1 LCDSQVVLGLP
12 SAVLWVLVAHP
23 LDFVEAEFAIVE
35 GVLQDLLDN
44 VLIGVVLVIIIIII
58 IIVVVG
64 FVFDLI
70 VFGVLVDWFGLWL
83 DG

>member
-1 LCDSQVVLGLP
+1 
-12 SAVLWVLVAHP
+12 
-23 LDFVEAEFAIVE
+23 
-35 GVLQDLLDN
+35 VLQDLLDN
-44 VLIGVVLVIIIIII
+44 VLIGIVLVIIIII
-58 IIVVVG
+58 VVG